1 MNRILTLA
9 LVVASVLAAACTAAP
24 PTAPNLASTAR
35 SSASPAKSGT
45 MRLEVPDEADIAD
58 IPWLMA
64 IDWLKEQGYDI
75 ETISLSN
82 TLGPVAMAQGDI
94 DMASLSNQLAWAAI
108 GRGAAIRTVMDKSA
122 NTYMLIT
129 RKNVQTCADLDG
141 RPVAVGSVSTVNWAM
156 LNAYLQKECPE
167 TQPEILV
174 VTGGSNRMAA
184 LLSDEVDGAMQ
195 DIDDLIEL
203 ERERPGEFHALIV
216 LAQEFPGLQLNS
228 HAANR
233 DFAEQHPEMVKDVIR
248 AVFAARRTIQDANV
262 LRDAITRYVGFEPD
276 RAQQAADTYLARK
289 VWDISGTYTP
299 ETVQAI
305 IDFLQEFGDMPPQ
318 LKAADVANLS
328 YYNAVLD
335 EIGRQ

>member
-1 MNRILTLA
+1 MNRPASLA
-9 LVVASVLAAACTAAP
+9 LVVATVLTAACTAPQPAAP
-24 PTAPNLASTAR
+24 HLASTAR

-45 MRLEVPDEADIAD
+45 MRLEMPEEADIAD
-58 IPWLMA
+58 VPWLMA
-64 IDWLKEQGYDI
+64 IDSLREQGYTV
-75 ETISLSN
+75 ETMSMSN

-108 GRGAAIRTVMDKSA
+108 GKGAPILTVMDKSA

-129 RKNVQTCADLDG
+129 SKRVQTCADLDG

-167 TQPEILV
+167 TRPEILIV
-174 VTGGSNRMAA
+174 RGGSNRMAA

-195 DIDDLIEL
+195 DIDDLIQL
-203 ERERPGEFHALIV
+203 EREKPGEFHALIV
-216 LAQEFPGLQLNS
+216 LAQAFPGLQLNS

-248 AVFAARRTIQDANV
+248 AVFAARRTIQDPNV
-262 LRDAITRYVGFEPD
+262 LRDAITKYMGLEPD

-289 VWDISGTYTP
+289 VWDVSGTYAP

-305 IDFLQEFGDMPPQ
+305 IDFLQEFGDLPPQ
-318 LKAADVANLS
+318 LKAADVADLS
-328 YYNAVLD
+328 YYDAVVD
-335 EIGRQ
+335 EIGPQ

>member
-9 LVVASVLAAACTAAP
+9 LVVAGVLAAACTATP

-108 GRGAAIRTVMDKSA
+108 GKGAAIRTVMDKSA

-318 LKAADVANLS
+318 LKAADVTNLS

>member
-9 LVVASVLAAACTAAP
+9 LVVAGVLAAACTATP

-108 GRGAAIRTVMDKSA
+108 GKGAAIRTVMDKSA

-141 RPVAVGSVSTVNWAM
+141 RPVAVGSVSTVNF
-156 LNAYLQKECPE
+156 
-167 TQPEILV
+167 V

-305 IDFLQEFGDMPPQ
+305 IDFLQEFGDMAPQ